1 MQVQVSNEAISLI
14 DDSTNTNVEIFSFGA
29 VLNSFSITG
38 NGTRYQVIDGYK
50 SLEDAKATI
59 TAAFKSAKLSPFV
72 CRIREGRYSLNG
84 KQYKVE
90 KFYLGEHAI
99 HGLVFDL
106 PYEVVETRAND
117 DEAMVVLKGKYDGA
131 DNGYPFPFELNIGY
145 KLQTG
150 NKLSVTTS
158 VTNLHHESIP
168 YTDGWHPYFTLG
180 GSVDEWTLQFNGR
193 ERYGLDEDF
202 ITNLRFDED
211 ARFENGLILANI
223 SLDHTFKL
231 KTPGRCL
238 LKNARLSLAIEP
250 EESYPVMQVFI
261 TDSRKSIAIEN
272 LSGPPDNFNNG
283 MHLHLLQPGETKS
296 FSASYTLTAL

>member
-72 CRIREGRYSLNG
+72 CRMREGRYSLNG

-158 VTNLHHESIP
+158 VTNLHHEAIP

-180 GSVDEWTLQFNGR
+180 GSVDEWTLQFNSNK
-193 ERYGLDEDF
+193 RYG
-202 ITNLRFDED
+202 FDED
-211 ARFENGLILANI
+211 LMADGSFSEDQRFQKGISLAGI
-223 SLDHTFKL
+223 SLDHSFEL
-231 KTPGRCL
+231 EQPGKCVLRNT
-238 LKNARLSLAIEP
+238 KLSLTLEP
-250 EESYPVMQVFI
+250 DANYPVLQVY
-261 TDSRKSIAIEN
+261 TPDTRKSIAIEN